1 MSSSHARSLSRDPG
15 TEAVFTTVPDTRA
28 DHEPRRAHVRYA
40 VELDISINSEHN
52 FYAGLVENFSAGGV
66 FIATHLVKPVGE
78 HLDLSIHLPD
88 SEQPI
93 RLVGE
98 VRWVREYHEG
108 TNVPP
113 GMGVRFVDLDPT
125 AEEQISR
132 FLATRE
138 PLFYD

>member
-1 MSSSHARSLSRDPG
+1 MSSSHARNLSHELG
-15 TEAVFTTVPDTRA
+15 LEAVFTPVQDPGA
-28 DHEPRRAHVRYA
+28 DQERRRAHVRYA

-78 HLDLSIHLPD
+78 HLELVIHLPEG
-88 SEQPI
+88 EQPI

-108 TNVPP
+108 SNVPP
-113 GMGVRFVDLDPT
+113 GMGVRFVELDPT
-125 AEEQISR
+125 AEEQINS